1 VEIHFKAKYS
11 ELNEAII
18 GSILLSGSIFW
29 NNSSRLEKIIRRGYY
44 TRLHYNCMVQVEPLS
59 NLNRAGFGI
68 NWSEPD
74 LIFHP

>member
-11 ELNEAII
+11 ELNEAFIGII
-18 GSILLSGSIFW
+18 LSSGSIFRNISHW
-29 NNSSRLEKIIRRGYY
+29 LEKIIGRGYY